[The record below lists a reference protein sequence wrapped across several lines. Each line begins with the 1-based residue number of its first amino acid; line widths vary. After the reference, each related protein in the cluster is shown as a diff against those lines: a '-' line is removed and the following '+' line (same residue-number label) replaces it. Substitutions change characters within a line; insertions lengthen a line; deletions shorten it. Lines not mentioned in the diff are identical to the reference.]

1 MKVAFSIGCLLYKCT
16 NVHTALGD
24 ADRAQK
30 RPSLRA
36 EAKSGRQTL
45 VKDERQL
52 LLAKTHSNALPLL
65 LGALLSEL
73 RVQNMSRCGATE
85 GINMGYGDRESNLAA
100 WK

>member
-1 MKVAFSIGCLLYKCT
+1 MAVSICCLLYECT

-30 RPSLRA
+30 RPSLRT

-45 VKDERQL
+45 VKDKGQL

-65 LGALLSEL
+65 LGALLGEL
-73 RVQNMSRCGATE
+73 RVQNMSRCRATV
-85 GINMGYGDRESNLAA
+85 GINMGYGDRESNLVA